1 MLTTSGK
8 KPLRATPLP
17 LTDVLYPDR
26 YMQSFCQAR
35 VFGFI
40 RHLLTPFQVFH
51 FSRLQIGFTANVSK
65 FLTNQI
71 SGIQKLLRM
80 NLERAL
86 CETAMCPSR
95 RVPANPRPQPTLS
108 SSPRRTF
115 AVRQKLLKEL
125 VVTAE

>member
-1 MLTTSGK
+1 
-8 KPLRATPLP
+8 
-17 LTDVLYPDR
+17 
-26 YMQSFCQAR
+26 
-35 VFGFI
+35 
-40 RHLLTPFQVFH
+40 
-51 FSRLQIGFTANVSK
+51 LQIGFTANVSK

-71 SGIQKLLRM
+71 SGIQNLLRM

-95 RVPANPRPQPTLS
+95 RAPANPRPQPTLS